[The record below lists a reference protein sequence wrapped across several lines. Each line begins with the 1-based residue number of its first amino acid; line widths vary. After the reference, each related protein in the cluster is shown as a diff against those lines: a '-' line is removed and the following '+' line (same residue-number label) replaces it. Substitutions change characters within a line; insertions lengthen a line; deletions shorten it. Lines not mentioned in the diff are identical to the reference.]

1 MARRKSDRYVEVRD
15 SQRLKPKRKTFK
27 SIQVPKPRKR
37 KIVPEGRGVKKEKEQ
52 SAAKQRRP
60 FCPRNF
66 HRFFFTIFPV
76 ACSIFFQLPPTSHLV
91 RSCSIRNE
99 HRLPPILFPK
109 MITRSQRARCK
120 WTDVGGREMRR
131 HIRRV
136 VNLEFERW
144 KGGVKRSVRK
154 KEREKMMAE
163 EKKRRSS
170 RETIII
176 N

>member
-37 KIVPEGRGVKKEKEQ
+37 KIVPEGREGEEGKRTICGETK
-52 SAAKQRRP
+52 AAFLPPKLSSILFYHFSRGLL
-60 FCPRNF
+60 
-66 HRFFFTIFPV
+66 HIFPTPPHL
-76 ACSIFFQLPPTSHLV
+76 APHSQLLYSQ
-91 RSCSIRNE
+91 

-109 MITRSQRARCK
+109 MITRPQRARCK

-144 KGGVKRSVRK
+144 EGGVKRSVRK